1 MIIHKQRYLNFE
13 FSCPSDEILKVYFI
27 TYLRHVASFL
37 KVGGGGTDSSKI
49 SCQAK
54 KKKGNFEYFSKSS
67 NS

>member
-37 KVGGGGTDSSKI
+37 KVGGGDRLVQNILSSK
-49 SCQAK
+49 K
-54 KKKGNFEYFSKSS
+54 EKGKF
-67 NS
+67 